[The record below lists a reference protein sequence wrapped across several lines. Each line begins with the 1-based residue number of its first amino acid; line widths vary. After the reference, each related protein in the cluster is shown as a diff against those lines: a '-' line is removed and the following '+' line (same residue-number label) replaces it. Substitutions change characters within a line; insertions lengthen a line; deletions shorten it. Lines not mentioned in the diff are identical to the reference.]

1 MKKNELYVKLISGK
15 DVCEVESQALITAT
29 DSKGIWCGKVDLA
42 IRDKVGDYFHQ
53 SLFGHIRQKTG
64 ASMFEDGEVIEIFG
78 NKSILNIGFDNII
91 FVIDDCSEPLSVIVE
106 QGLEKANEDGYEV
119 VSMSAIRAGESF
131 GRKEKSFEEMAKEF
145 SKGIRNFFKGKDKI
159 SIKRLLVLIY
169 DKEDYKQ
176 LLIDEFSKSD
186 DITVIL

>member
-42 IRDKVGDYFHQ
+42 IRDKAGDYFHQ

-64 ASMFEDGEVIEIFG
+64 AFMFEDGEVIEIFG
-78 NKSILNIGFDNII
+78 NKSALNVGFNNII
-91 FVIDDCSEPLSVIVE
+91 FVIDDCVEPLSVIVE
-106 QGLEKANEDGYEV
+106 QALEKANEDGYEV

-131 GRKEKSFEEMAKEF
+131 GRKEKTFEEMAKEL
-145 SKGIRNFFKGKDKI
+145 SKGIHNFFKGKDKI
-159 SIKRLLVLIY
+159 SIKKLLILTY
-169 DKEDYKQ
+169 DKENYKE
-176 LLIDEFSKSD
+176 LLINEFSKVD